1 MNSMP
6 QLSSPQFPWRRLY
19 VAMTLIAVACCE
31 FGHMYLIRDKWP
43 PYSTFD
49 LLVYVS
55 FLPILGAGLL
65 TPLNRPILGAFL
77 GFLGFVVAF
86 LYWALTRGIS
96 V

>member
-1 MNSMP
+1 
-6 QLSSPQFPWRRLY
+6 
-19 VAMTLIAVACCE
+19 VGCCE
-31 FGHMYLIRDKWP
+31 LGHIYSIRDKWP

-86 LYWALTRGIS
+86 FYWALTRGIS